1 MSSPQKRT
9 EALAEDLSQS
19 VSKLRQEASAK
30 NVDSLRITA
39 RRLETLVNF
48 RYPKP
53 SKKQERMLAEL
64 SGLRKRAGKVRDL
77 DAAAE
82 LLGATG
88 NGSAAMDRRELRL
101 ALHEKRERQARRLF
115 TAIGGVEVAKLTE
128 IVFSSDKKNS
138 DKSSDKK
145 SPDKKNRRV
154 ALGKQKKE
162 DTPEKDTEET
172 RNPLAQARTE
182 LAGLME
188 EVAASS
194 QKQPGELKP
203 KRLHQIRVRLK
214 GVRYLAETAAPSQG
228 QQKLPEPLK
237 ALEDALEEWHDWQ
250 ILAKAAEKQFA
261 DRINCPLL
269 VEIRAVFES
278 KHAAAAS
285 AAAHML
291 AESAAM
297 KRKPRSVGSEQAVPR
312 QA

>member
-115 TAIGGVEVAKLTE
+115 TAIGGFEVRKLTE

-145 SPDKKNRRV
+145 SRRV
-154 ALGKQKKE
+154 AFGKQKKE

-172 RNPLAQARTE
+172 RNPVAQARAE

-214 GVRYLAETAAPSQG
+214 GVRCLAETAAPSQG

-278 KHAAAAS
+278 KYAAAAS
-285 AAAHML
+285 VAAHML